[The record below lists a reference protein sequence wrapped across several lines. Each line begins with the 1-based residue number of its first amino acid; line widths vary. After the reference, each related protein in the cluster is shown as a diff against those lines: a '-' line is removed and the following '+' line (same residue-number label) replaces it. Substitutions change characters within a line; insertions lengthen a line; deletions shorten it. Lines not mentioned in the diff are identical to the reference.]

1 MIGAPLSKRT
11 WLHHVPA
18 GLKLLFM
25 AGATVVF
32 FWIKEP
38 LILLASLVLVLLV
51 YLALGREAVLRLRLF
66 RFMLPVLVI
75 VGAFQFFAS
84 GPADALASVSRLALM
99 VLLADL
105 VSMTTPMMAMMDAFL
120 PVLRPLRYAG
130 LDPSQLAL
138 AFALVI
144 RFVPVLLDDWLR
156 RREAWRARGGSHGSW
171 RLVAPWIAGLL
182 RIADRIAEAL
192 DARGLR
198 PS

>member
-1 MIGAPLSKRT
+1 MIGQPLSRRT
-11 WLHHVPA
+11 WLHKLPA
-18 GLKLLFM
+18 GSKLLFI

-32 FWIKEP
+32 FWIKNP
-38 LILLASLVLVLLV
+38 FVLLAALALVLLV
-51 YLALGREAVLRLRLF
+51 YLALGRDAVLRLRLF
-66 RFMLPVLVI
+66 RFMLPVLAI

-84 GPADALASVSRLALM
+84 GPADALATVSRLALM

-105 VSMTTPMMAMMDAFL
+105 VSMATPMMEMMDAFL
-120 PVLRPLRYAG
+120 PVLRPLRHVG

-138 AFALVI
+138 AFALVV

-182 RIADRIAEAL
+182 RIADRIADSL

-198 PS
+198 PK

>member
-11 WLHHVPA
+11 WLHKLPA
-18 GLKLLFM
+18 GFKLIFI
-25 AGATVVF
+25 AAATVVF
-32 FWIKEP
+32 FWIKDP
-38 LILLASLVLVLLV
+38 LVLLSSLALALLI
-51 YLALGREAVLRLRLF
+51 YFALGREAVLRLKLF

-75 VGAFQFFAS
+75 VGIFQFLAS
-84 GPADALASVSRLALM
+84 GPAEALASVSRLALM

-120 PVLRPLRYAG
+120 PVLRPLRHAG

-156 RREAWRARGGSHGSW
+156 RREAWRARGGSRGSW

-192 DARGLR
+192 DARGFR
-198 PS
+198 PK

>member
-11 WLHHVPA
+11 WLHQVPA

>member
-11 WLHHVPA
+11 WLHKLPA
-18 GLKLLFM
+18 GFKLLFI

-32 FWIKEP
+32 FWVEDP
-38 LILLASLVLVLLV
+38 LVLLASLVLVLLV
-51 YLALGREAVLRLRLF
+51 YLALGREAVLRLKLF
-66 RFMLPVLVI
+66 RLMLPILAI
-75 VGAFQFFAS
+75 VGAFQFLAS
-84 GPADALASVSRLALM
+84 GPAEAIASVSRLALM

-120 PVLRPLRYAG
+120 PVLRPLRHAG

-156 RREAWRARGGSHGSW
+156 RREAWRARGGSYGSW
-171 RLVAPWIAGLL
+171 RLIAPWIAGLL

-192 DARGLR
+192 DARGFR
-198 PS
+198 PK

>member
-11 WLHHVPA
+11 WLHKLPA
-18 GLKLLFM
+18 GSKLLFI

-38 LILLASLVLVLLV
+38 LVLLASLVLVLLV
-51 YLALGREAVLRLRLF
+51 YFALGREAVLRLKLF
-66 RFMLPVLVI
+66 RLMLPILAI
-75 VGAFQFFAS
+75 VGAFQFLTS
-84 GPADALASVSRLALM
+84 GPAEALASVSRLALM
-99 VLLADL
+99 VFLADL

-120 PVLRPLRYAG
+120 PVLRPLRYTG

-171 RLVAPWIAGLL
+171 RLVAPWMAGLL
-182 RIADRIAEAL
+182 RIADRIAESL

-198 PS
+198 SR

>member
-1 MIGAPLSKRT
+1 MIGAPLSKQT
-11 WLHHVPA
+11 WLHHLPA
-18 GLKLLFM
+18 GFKLLFI

-32 FWIKEP
+32 FWIKDP
-38 LILLASLVLVLLV
+38 SVLLASLALVLLV
-51 YLALGREAVLRLRLF
+51 YFALGREAVLRLKLF
-66 RFMLPVLVI
+66 RFMLPILII
-75 VGAFQFFAS
+75 VGLFQFFAS
-84 GPADALASVSRLALM
+84 GPADALATVSRLALM

-120 PVLRPLRYAG
+120 PVLRPLRHVG

-156 RREAWRARGGSHGSW
+156 RREAWRARGGSRGSW

-182 RIADRIAEAL
+182 RIADHIAEAL

-198 PS
+198 LK